1 MSQGY
6 NIEQQVESIKNFF
19 FHIFTKLCQEIS
31 LDFQWS
37 KPKDLDASL
46 AIILS
51 GKLFDLKFLF
61 TQDFLST
68 LVNLLTSSEMF
79 FHSIHHKT
87 QVTASLFRWKRMN
100 RKQKMFALN
109 SYVFTHISYSFRE
122 MHNAKK

>member
-31 LDFQWS
+31 LDFQREANLKVQTQVS
-37 KPKDLDASL
+37 

-51 GKLFDLKFLF
+51 GKLFHLKIYLLK
-61 TQDFLST
+61 TCLVST
-68 LVNLLTSSEMF
+68 LNLLTSSEMF

-87 QVTASLFRWKRMN
+87 QVTASLQMETNEPQTKN
-100 RKQKMFALN
+100 VCIKQLCFY
-109 SYVFTHISYSFRE
+109 SYFLFFSR